1 MVPSVSIEQPQI
13 TDPDGRLVVFDAGS
27 RLHLARR
34 RLWLLDHVEVIMG
47 TIARPDF
54 HALDPTADRERFY
67 RQHIEPGRW
76 LRVVVDFS
84 QDPAWVVTA
93 VVQDNDPRVLRP

>member
-1 MVPSVSIEQPQI
+1 MVSSVSIEHPRT
-13 TDPDGRLVVFDAGS
+13 TDPDGRAVVFDAGS

-34 RLWLLDHVEVIMG
+34 RPWLLDHIEAILG
-47 TIARPDF
+47 TISRPDF

-67 RQHIEPGRW
+67 RQHLQPNRW

-84 QDPAWVVTA
+84 EDPARVVTA
-93 VVQDNDPRVLRP
+93 VVQDNDPRGLRP

>member
-1 MVPSVSIEQPQI
+1 MSVQHPQT
-13 TDPDGRLVVFDAGS
+13 TDPDGRLVVFDVGS

-34 RLWLLDHVEVIMG
+34 RPWLLDHIDVIMG
-47 TIARPDF
+47 AVARPDF
-54 HALDPTADRERFY
+54 RVLDPTAGRERFY

-84 QDPAWVVTA
+84 EDPAWVVTA
-93 VVQDNDPRVLRP
+93 VVQDNDPRGKAQ

>member
-1 MVPSVSIEQPQI
+1 MSVEHPQT
-13 TDPDGRLVVFDAGS
+13 TDPDGRVIVFDAGS

-34 RLWLLDHVEVIMG
+34 RPWLLDHINVIIE
-47 TIARPDF
+47 TVARPDF
-54 HALDPTADRERFY
+54 HALDPTAGRERFY

-84 QDPAWVVTA
+84 EDSAWVVTA
-93 VVQDNDPRVLRP
+93 VVQDNDPRGTTQ